1 MKTPRSPPEQ
11 EPTTPIIK
19 VNVVALTKTLE
30 TTIVVL
36 RAMRAGLMTTLEAV
50 ATTEVINVVVIINV
64 VVVAEAPVT
73 RVFVKTEIVKTG
85 IDKTGIVMMVIDRIA
100 IVKKR
105 DLPVEVVNSSRQII
119 GVVVAKGTVVEAVAN
134 AVVNVEVKAAV
145 AEVTGTITSVK
156 SLTLTVTTLRGT
168 L

>member
-1 MKTPRSPPEQ
+1 MKTPRTPQEQ
-11 EPTTPIIK
+11 VSTTLIIK
-19 VNVVALTKTLE
+19 VNVAAITKTLE

-36 RAMRAGLMTTLEAV
+36 RAMRAGLRTALEVV
-50 ATTEVINVVVIINV
+50 ATTEATNAVVIINA

-73 RVFVKTEIVKTG
+73 RAFVKMEIVKMAIDKMA
-85 IDKTGIVMMVIDRIA
+85 IDKTAIDKMA

-134 AVVNVEVKAAV
+134 VVVNVAVRAAV
-145 AEVTGTITSVK
+145 AEATETITSVK